1 MLIAEDSAD
10 ADAELNADG
19 DADADV
25 NADGLAKQWARWAP
39 PLPCCYGQGSQ
50 VSTCSSGLQT
60 GRSTIRDAIRIS
72 NGLPALPACH
82 CLSGYTERRRENNPK
97 KLVQSVNSSAMSRYQ

>member
-25 NADGLAKQWARWAP
+25 NADGWAKQWARWAP

-50 VSTCSSGLQT
+50 VCTC
-60 GRSTIRDAIRIS
+60 
-72 NGLPALPACH
+72 NGACRLREH
-82 CLSGYTERRRENNPK
+82 NSRR
-97 KLVQSVNSSAMSRYQ
+97 NSHI